1 MKILIT
7 GAFGFLGS
15 AIAKKM
21 SQNNDNQVFA
31 LVKSTSNPYR
41 FSKSELEKIEIITI
55 EDLDFESFFKKNN
68 FQAIIH
74 TATDYGR
81 NNKLDKLVENNI
93 VFPLKLIELSIKF
106 KVNIFINTDSYFNKG
121 NLNYGYLQG
130 YIATKKHLED
140 YLKMVNSIKIV
151 NIKLEHIYG
160 ILDSQN
166 KFVTSV
172 FNEFIQNSNEL
183 KSTIGIQKRDFIYID
198 DIVLL
203 FEEIIKKQ
211 DFFQNK
217 YYCIEAGWG
226 NSIAVKD
233 FLQVMKKITNS
244 NTTIEFGSLPLR
256 ENEIMDSFADIN
268 TIPTFVDW
276 KPKISLEQGIKKM
289 LIHNQELDEK

>member
-15 AIAKKM
+15 AVAKKL
-21 SQNNDNQVFA
+21 SQNKENQIFV
-31 LVKSTSNPYR
+31 LVKSTSKSFR
-41 FSKSELEKIEIITI
+41 FSTI
-55 EDLDFESFFKKNN
+55 ELNKLTIAYSDLINLEFFFSENQ
-68 FQAIIH
+68 FDAIIH

-81 NNKLDKLVENNI
+81 ATSLDLLVKSNI
-93 VFPLKLIELSIKF
+93 IFPLTLIELAK
-106 KVNIFINTDSYFNKG
+106 KNNVKLFINTDSYFNKG

-140 YLKMVNSIKIV
+140 YLKMINSIKIV

-160 ILDSQN
+160 ILDSEN

-172 FNEFIQNSNEL
+172 FNDFVNNSKTL

-244 NTTIEFGSLPLR
+244 ITTIEFGSLPLR